1 MSPPSVSPS
10 ATNTAPSTAVI
21 AAIANKEGIDP
32 MELEPPRYET
42 LYSVIDPEALDQ
54 LFSQPGGGG
63 TVVFG
68 YCGYEV
74 TVHADGTVEVA
85 GEPTREPGRSNS
97 R

>member
-10 ATNTAPSTAVI
+10 VTNTAPSTAVI
-21 AAIANKEGIDP
+21 TAIASEEGIDP
-32 MELEPPRYET
+32 TELEPPRYET

-54 LFSQPGGGG
+54 LFSQPRGSG

-85 GEPTREPGRSNS
+85 GGPTRKSERTDA
-97 R
+97 